1 MYQLSVPPAFHR
13 WHLSPTADH
22 KVVED
27 GGVAVAAMEGAG
39 EAGSEEFAAV
49 ELGASYW
56 DEYAELEG
64 T

>member
-1 MYQLSVPPAFHR
+1 MYQLSVPPAFRR
-13 WHLSPTADH
+13 WHISPTADH

-27 GGVAVAAMEGAG
+27 GRDGAG